1 MRISDWSS
9 DVCSS
14 DLDHDIVLIAAE
26 ARLSLDREQPDH
38 VARNVADAEALA
50 DRIGTLEQVG
60 GDGAADDAHRLARF
74 LLGRVEDAA
83 RLSRPGL
90 DLEIGSGGAVYRRR
104 PVVAAVDSG
113 EAGQIGRAHV
123 RTPVTHSHIVY
134 R

>member
-9 DVCSS
+9 DLCSS
-14 DLDHDIVLIAAE
+14 DLQPDITAAGEAALDGLDRHDHDIVLIAAE

-74 LLGRVEDAA
+74 LPGRVE
-83 RLSRPGL
+83 RS
-90 DLEIGSGGAVYRRR
+90 
-104 PVVAAVDSG
+104 
-113 EAGQIGRAHV
+113 GRAHV
-123 RTPVTHSHIVY
+123 
-134 R
+134 